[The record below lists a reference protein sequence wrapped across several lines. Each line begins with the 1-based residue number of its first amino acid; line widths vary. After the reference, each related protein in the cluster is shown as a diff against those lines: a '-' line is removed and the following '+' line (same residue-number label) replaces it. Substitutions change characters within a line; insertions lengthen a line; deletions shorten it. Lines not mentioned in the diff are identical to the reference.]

1 MNSTGKR
8 AGTSAGLATA
18 GKLVLLLVV
27 ATLIAAFFL
36 LDLGQYASLEYLK
49 SVHSDVVA
57 LVRENP
63 LGSSLVYFFGYVLV
77 TGLSLPGAA
86 VMTLAG
92 GAVFGLL
99 WGLVLVSF
107 ASSVGATIAM
117 LISRTLLGD
126 WVQGKYGEQLAS
138 INAGLEKDGAFY
150 LFSLRMVP
158 LFPFFVIN
166 LVMGLT
172 PLSAWR
178 FYWVS
183 QVGMLAGTVVFVFAG
198 TQLAEVESLAD
209 VLSPGLIFAF
219 SLLGLFP
226 LLARK
231 SMEALGRARAAR
243 ADDAPAAGTGA
254 GDNANG

>member
-1 MNSTGKR
+1 MGRKT
-8 AGTSAGLATA
+8 AGGLATA
-18 GKLVLLLVV
+18 GKLVLLVIVAGLVG
-27 ATLIAAFFL
+27 AFFAF
-36 LDLGQYASLEYLK
+36 DLGQYASLDYLK
-49 SVHSDVVA
+49 SIHQDVVA
-57 LVRENP
+57 QVHARP
-63 LGSSLVYFFGYVLV
+63 VWSSLLYFAGYVLV

-92 GAVFGLL
+92 GAVFGLV

-107 ASSVGATIAM
+107 ASSLGATIAM
-117 LISRTLLGD
+117 LIARTLMGD
-126 WVQGKYGEQLAS
+126 WVQQKYGEQLRS

-172 PLSAWR
+172 PLPAWR

-183 QVGMLAGTVVFVFAG
+183 QLGMLAGTVVFVFAG
-198 TQLAEVESLAD
+198 TQLAEVESLSD
-209 VLSPGLIFAF
+209 VLSPGLIIAF

-231 SMEALGRARAAR
+231 FMEAISRAR
-243 ADDAPAAGTGA
+243 GTRLPVEGE
-254 GDNANG
+254 DV

>member
-1 MNSTGKR
+1 MKQTERRFGAA
-8 AGTSAGLATA
+8 AGRGLGTV
-18 GKLVLLLVV
+18 GKLVLLVVVV
-27 ATLIAAFFL
+27 ALIGAFFAF
-36 LDLGQYASLEYLK
+36 DLGQYASLEYLK
-49 SVHSDVVA
+49 SVHADVVA
-57 LVRENP
+57 EVQANP
-63 LGSSLVYFFGYVLV
+63 LTASLIYFVGYVLV

-92 GAVFGLL
+92 GAVFGLV
-99 WGLVLVSF
+99 WGLLLVSF
-107 ASSVGATIAM
+107 ASSLGATIAM
-117 LISRTLLGD
+117 LISRTLLGN
-126 WVQGKYGEQLAS
+126 WVQEKYGEQLAS

-172 PLSAWR
+172 PLPAWR

-198 TQLAEVESLAD
+198 TQLAEVESLGD

-231 SMEALGRARAAR
+231 SLEALARARAAR
-243 ADDAPAAGTGA
+243 AEKSGGAAS
-254 GDNANG
+254 NG

>member
-1 MNSTGKR
+1 MKEIGRRS
-8 AGTSAGLATA
+8 SAPAARGLATA
-18 GKLVLLLVV
+18 GKLLLLLVV
-27 ATLIAAFFL
+27 AAVVTAFFL
-36 LDLGQYASLEYLK
+36 LDLDQYASLEYLK
-49 SVHSDVVA
+49 SVHSEVVA
-57 LVRENP
+57 EVGNHPIRSGLI
-63 LGSSLVYFFGYVLV
+63 YFVGYVLV

-86 VMTLAG
+86 IMTLAG
-92 GAVFGLL
+92 GAVFGLV
-99 WGLVLVSF
+99 WGLLLVSF
-107 ASSVGATIAM
+107 ASSAGATIAM

-126 WVQGKYGEQLAS
+126 WVQEKYSEQLAS
-138 INAGLEKDGAFY
+138 INAGLERDGAFY

-172 PLSAWR
+172 HLSTWR

-183 QVGMLAGTVVFVFAG
+183 QIGMLAGTVVFVFAG
-198 TQLAEVESLAD
+198 TQLAEVENLSD

-231 SMEALGRARAAR
+231 LTEALGRTRASR
-243 ADDAPAAGTGA
+243 AEAGSGGA
-254 GDNANG
+254 GSNG

>member
-1 MNSTGKR
+1 METI
-8 AGTSAGLATA
+8 SARGLATV
-18 GKLVLLLVV
+18 GKLVLLAVV
-27 ATLIAAFFL
+27 GGLIAAFFAF
-36 LDLGQYASLEYLK
+36 DLGQYASLEYLK
-49 SVHSDVVA
+49 SVHGEVVGRVHA
-57 LVRENP
+57 EPVF
-63 LGSSLVYFFGYVLV
+63 SSLVYFAGYVLV

-107 ASSVGATIAM
+107 ASSLGATIAM

-126 WVQGKYGEQLAS
+126 WVQQKYGEQLRS

-183 QVGMLAGTVVFVFAG
+183 QLGMLAGTVVFVFAG
-198 TQLAEVESLAD
+198 TQLAEVDSLSD
-209 VLSPGLIFAF
+209 VLSPGLIIAF

-231 SMEALGRARAAR
+231 SMAAIARARNAR
-243 ADDAPAAGTGA
+243 QPVEPGENAG
-254 GDNANG
+254 